1 MQLLSHPVPLPI
13 LLQADGN
20 ATSSP
25 ISPVSSGTSFDGCTA
40 AQSDTMKAPDHFEEF
55 AILGATGTTE
65 THEAVLA
72 AQWRSTWVPESWTLC
87 HRQQKLRVSHGP
99 SLFGSLRLCRLVYKD
114 DAPEI
119 SMEQIAVVCIAAVE
133 ISMEQS
139 AVVCET
145 AFGSEAKGA
154 PGPSCSERPRHVEC
168 LKRLTLL
175 PRAVPKL
182 RCQALESE
190 TPPPDLPGP
199 SEVDPSEV
207 DPSEVWL

>member
-1 MQLLSHPVPLPI
+1 MAGAVALNKGPRELDTALSI
-13 LLQADGN
+13 
-20 ATSSP
+20 
-25 ISPVSSGTSFDGCTA
+25 
-40 AQSDTMKAPDHFEEF
+40 
-55 AILGATGTTE
+55 
-65 THEAVLA
+65 
-72 AQWRSTWVPESWTLC
+72 
-87 HRQQKLRVSHGP
+87 RQQKLLVSHGP

-168 LKRLTLL
+168 LKRLTL
-175 PRAVPKL
+175 PRAVP
-182 RCQALESE
+182 
-190 TPPPDLPGP
+190 GP
-199 SEVDPSEV
+199 RKQGGPAS
-207 DPSEVWL
+207 